1 MGFYQPAQLIADARR
16 HGVRFL
22 PVDVNYSHWDY
33 TLEVQDGQLCLRMGF
48 RAIKGIREQD
58 MLDLIAGRV
67 ILYKTVESLQDVNL
81 SKATLMRLANAD
93 TFGSLGLNRREAL
106 WQVAA
111 LDDRPIGLFTGQP
124 SDSAFEEPAD
134 LPTMS
139 ESENVVHDYA
149 STTLSLR
156 GHPVQYIRSTW

>member
-1 MGFYQPAQLIADARR
+1 
-16 HGVRFL
+16 
-22 PVDVNYSHWDY
+22 
-33 TLEVQDGQLCLRMGF
+33 MGF

-67 ILYKTVESLQDVNL
+67 ILYKTVESLEDVNL
-81 SKATLMRLANAD
+81 SKETLMRLANAD

-124 SDSAFEEPAD
+124 SDSAFEEPAY

-156 GHPVQYIRSTW
+156 GHPVQYIRSNLSAWVVFLPRTKRPKKWSTYPNGRCPFCPAKTRHGEGSLFYFY